1 MKVFLTGATGAVG
14 PATVRGLLDRGH
26 DVRAVARSDEKAATV
41 RALGA
46 DPVAVDL
53 FDADDVKRAVEGS
66 DAILHLAT
74 NVPPVNRMNRKS
86 AWATHNGLR
95 TTASEHLVDAAL
107 ATGVSTFVKESVSF
121 VYPDGGD
128 AWVDETTPPA
138 DDVPMLLP
146 TLAGE
151 RVADRFAAGGG
162 RAVVLRFAGFYGPS
176 ARYVDEALR
185 MARLR
190 MALMSGKGYVS
201 AIHTADVASAAVAAL
216 DVPGGIYNVADD
228 EPLTKRE
235 YVDAFSA
242 AFGLHKLRIPPA
254 WTARLATGSS
264 SKAVTRSW
272 RISNRKLKAAS
283 DWAPKVPNA
292 RIGWAAIAAERQG
305 AVAAASPT
313 ASAGAGARDGD
324 QEEGR

>member
-1 MKVFLTGATGAVG
+1 MKIFLTGATGAVG
-14 PATVRGLLDRGH
+14 PATVSGLVERGEH
-26 DVRAVARSDEKAATV
+26 VRAVARSDEKAATL

-46 DPVAVDL
+46 EPVAVDL
-53 FDADDVKRAVEGS
+53 FDPDDVKRAVDGS

-74 NVPPVNRMNRKS
+74 NVPPVSRMNRTS
-86 AWATHNGLR
+86 AWATHNALR

-128 AWVDETTPPA
+128 RWVDETTPPA
-138 DDVPMLLP
+138 EDVPMLLP

-162 RAVVLRFAGFYGPS
+162 RSVVLRFAGFYGPS

-185 MARLR
+185 LARWRLA
-190 MALMSGKGYVS
+190 MQSGSPHGYAS
-201 AIHTADVASAAVAAL
+201 AIHTDDVASAAIAAL
-216 DVPGGIYNVADD
+216 DVPSGIYNVADD

-235 YVDAFSA
+235 YVDTFGA
-242 AFGLHKLRIPPA
+242 AFGLKKLRIPPA
-254 WTARLATGSS
+254 WMARLVTGSS

-283 DWAPKVPNA
+283 GWAPKYPNA
-292 RIGWAAIAAERQG
+292 RVGWAAIAEAR
-305 AVAAASPT
+305 
-313 ASAGAGARDGD
+313 GAGARDGD
-324 QEEGR
+324 QEGSHGA